1 MKFLHWEVDAVE
13 GTVVRVD
20 LDAQANVMLLD
31 DSNFSSYRHGHRF
44 NYRGGLA
51 ERRRSRWCRR
61 TPAAGTSSLTSA
73 ATATASTPASQ
84 RRLISGWGRRGQV
97 DERPAV
103 TDNSRRPFLHHRGF
117 VVPSA
122 ALHPLAE

>member
-44 NYRGGLA
+44 NYHGGLA
-51 ERRRSRWCRR
+51 KRSPVTLVPPHPGRWHVVVDLGGY
-61 TPAAGTSSLTSA
+61 AGHVN
-73 ATATASTPASQ
+73 ASVS
-84 RRLISGWGRRGQV
+84 V
-97 DERPAV
+97 
-103 TDNSRRPFLHHRGF
+103 N
-117 VVPSA
+117 
-122 ALHPLAE
+122 

>member
-31 DSNFSSYRHGHRF
+31 DNNFSSYRHGGSF

-51 ERRRSRWCRR
+51 KRSPVTLVPPHPGRWHVVLDLGGY
-61 TPAAGTSSLTSA
+61 AGHVN
-73 ATATASTPASQ
+73 ASVS
-84 RRLISGWGRRGQV
+84 V
-97 DERPAV
+97 C
-103 TDNSRRPFLHHRGF
+103 
-117 VVPSA
+117 
-122 ALHPLAE
+122 

>member
-31 DSNFSSYRHGHRF
+31 NSNFSSYRREGRF

-51 ERRRSRWCRR
+51 RRSPVKLVPPHPGHWHVVVDLGGY
-61 TPAAGTSSLTSA
+61 AGRVN
-73 ATATASTPASQ
+73 AS
-84 RRLISGWGRRGQV
+84 ISV
-97 DERPAV
+97 C
-103 TDNSRRPFLHHRGF
+103 
-117 VVPSA
+117 
-122 ALHPLAE
+122 